1 MNSDYKRNNWFI
13 IIAGIVIVL
22 GHYLDVYNMI
32 MPAAVG
38 DMWSFGPAEI
48 GGFLF
53 FLGIF
58 IYVVFKEISEAPILA
73 KGDPYIEESKTFQY
87 YNLD

>member
-1 MNSDYKRNNWFI
+1 
-13 IIAGIVIVL
+13 
-22 GHYLDVYNMI
+22 MI
-32 MPAAVG
+32 MPSAVG

-58 IYVVFKEISEAPILA
+58 TYVVFKEISKAPILA
-73 KGDPYIEESKTFQY
+73 KGDPFIEESKTFQY